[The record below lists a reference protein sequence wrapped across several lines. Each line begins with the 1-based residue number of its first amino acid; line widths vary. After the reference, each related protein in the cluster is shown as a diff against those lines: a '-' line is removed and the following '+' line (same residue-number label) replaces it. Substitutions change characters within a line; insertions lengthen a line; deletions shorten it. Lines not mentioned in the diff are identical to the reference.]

1 MVIPAAE
8 RRYIRGHHPDSM
20 ADFMDTVLTDLARVL
35 EQRKQGD
42 PETSY
47 VARLYNKG
55 LPAILK
61 KIGEEATEVVLAGQS
76 EGDDALVREVADL
89 WFHTLILLSHR
100 GLGPRE
106 VLVELERRSGVS
118 GIEEKNSRVGR

>member
-1 MVIPAAE
+1 
-8 RRYIRGHHPDSM
+8 
-20 ADFMDTVLTDLARVL
+20 MDTVLTDLARVL
-35 EQRKQGD
+35 ELRKQGD

-89 WFHTLILLSHR
+89 WFHTLVLLVHR
-100 GLGPRE
+100 GLGPQE
-106 VLVELERRSGVS
+106 VLAELERRSGVS
-118 GIEEKNSRVGR
+118 GIEEKNSRGGR

>member
-1 MVIPAAE
+1 
-8 RRYIRGHHPDSM
+8 
-20 ADFMDTVLTDLARVL
+20 MDTILADLARVL

-61 KIGEEATEVVLAGQS
+61 KVGEEATEVILAGQS

-89 WFHTLILLSHR
+89 WFHTLILLAHR

-106 VLVELERRSGVS
+106 VLAELGRRSGTS
-118 GIEEKNSRVGR
+118 GIEEKNGRAGR

>member
-1 MVIPAAE
+1 
-8 RRYIRGHHPDSM
+8 
-20 ADFMDTVLTDLARVL
+20 MDTVLADLARVL

-61 KIGEEATEVVLAGQS
+61 KVGEEATEVVIAGQS

-89 WFHTLILLSHR
+89 WFHTLVLLAYR
-100 GLGPRE
+100 GLGPGE
-106 VLVELERRSGVS
+106 VLAELERRGGIS
-118 GIEEKNSRVGR
+118 GIEEKNGRAGR

>member
-1 MVIPAAE
+1 MVIPTVE
-8 RRYIRGHHPDSM
+8 TRYILSHDMTWPRRSM
-20 ADFMDTVLTDLARVL
+20 ETTLAELARVL

-61 KIGEEATEVVLAGQS
+61 KVGEEATEVVLAGQS
-76 EGDDALVREVADL
+76 EGDDALVYEVADL
-89 WFHTLILLSHR
+89 WFHTLILLAYR
-100 GLGPRE
+100 GLGPQD
-106 VLVELERRSGVS
+106 VLAELARRSGTS
-118 GIEEKNSRVGR
+118 GIEEMNSRAGR

>member
-1 MVIPAAE
+1 METILA
-8 RRYIRGHHPDSM
+8 
-20 ADFMDTVLTDLARVL
+20 DLARVL
-35 EQRKQGD
+35 EQRRQGD

-61 KIGEEATEVVLAGQS
+61 KVGEEATEVVLAGQA

-89 WFHTLILLSHR
+89 WFHTLLLLAR
-100 GLGPRE
+100 DGLDPLEPLR
-106 VLVELERRSGVS
+106 VLAARAR
-118 GIEEKNSRVGR
+118 

>member
-1 MVIPAAE
+1 
-8 RRYIRGHHPDSM
+8 
-20 ADFMDTVLTDLARVL
+20 MDTILADLARVL

-61 KIGEEATEVVLAGQS
+61 KVGEEATEVVLAGQA
-76 EGDDALVREVADL
+76 EGDEALVREVADL
-89 WFHTLILLSHR
+89 WFHTLVLLAHR
-100 GLGPRE
+100 GLGPQA
-106 VLVELERRSGVS
+106 VLAELARRSGTS
-118 GIEEKNSRVGR
+118 GIEEKNGRSGR